1 MSISRGLLG
10 EPKVRGVGLG
20 LAAAFALCDAA
31 CWAGIWKTCLE
42 GRERFA
48 SFEGFWEGQ
57 KVRGLGLGWLPPSRL
72 KSKGWDGRLL
82 LPSLSLMLQLDL
94 VGVAVAL

>member
-10 EPKVRGVGLG
+10 EPKVRGLGLG
-20 LAAAFALCDAA
+20 LAAAFAFCDAA
-31 CWAGIWKTCLE
+31 CWAGVGKLAWKGVKSEVCLI
-42 GRERFA
+42 
-48 SFEGFWEGQ
+48 
-57 KVRGLGLGWLPPSRL
+57 RGCRLRAL

-94 VGVAVAL
+94 VGVVVAL